1 MVRNEQREYGR
12 TSLGQRRNRT
22 DSVSL
27 TNQRHDRSN
36 PMTTIE
42 TLSSVH
48 GRTLLREIYRELRFE
63 RQVGA
68 LVTLTAMWRISTTER
83 ELIRMTKRD
92 VVVLHPLG
100 IWSGSSLWMQEV
112 VNRFFYSAINAF
124 VYLGAALLLVAV
136 GLNRTRVIETPSIVV
151 AGVILEAL
159 LLALLF
165 VVMFFTPPEETE
177 ADSASTEQSAA
188 TEELLRELGEIG
200 RDYAAMAVQLETIAG
215 TLNDLVERQD
225 TMIVQMRDGVE
236 AAVSAV
242 APNPD
247 LMNSM
252 RGTTTSLERFT
263 ESVDALGERLRAV
276 EREEMQ
282 RLVRNELEQIF
293 SRHIMDRDE
302 RSSSPS

>member
-1 MVRNEQREYGR
+1 MTAKTLPY
-12 TSLGQRRNRT
+12 
-22 DSVSL
+22 SVSL
-27 TNQRHDRSN
+27 TIDRYERSKS
-36 PMTTIE
+36 MTTIE

-48 GRTLLREIYRELRFE
+48 GRALLRDIYRELRFE
-63 RQVGA
+63 RQVSS
-68 LVTLTAMWRISTTER
+68 LVVLTTMWRICSTER

-100 IWSGSSLWMQEV
+100 IWAGTSLWMQEV

-124 VYLGAALLLVAV
+124 VYFGAALLLVAV
-136 GLNRTRVIETPSIVV
+136 GLNRTRVIETPGLVV

-159 LLALLF
+159 LLMLLF
-165 VVMFFTPPEETE
+165 VVMFFTPPEESEQTT
-177 ADSASTEQSAA
+177 SNNGQSAA
-188 TEELLRELGEIG
+188 AEELLRELGEIG

-247 LMNSM
+247 LMNAM
-252 RGTTTSLERFT
+252 RSTTVSLERFT
-263 ESVDALGERLRAV
+263 EGVDVLGERLKSV
-276 EREEMQ
+276 ERQEVE
-282 RLVRNELEQIF
+282 RLVRTEIERIL
-293 SRHIMDRDE
+293 SRHILDRDE
-302 RSSSPS
+302 RPSSST

>member
-1 MVRNEQREYGR
+1 MTRIRQNWMTAKTLPY
-12 TSLGQRRNRT
+12 
-22 DSVSL
+22 SVSL
-27 TNQRHDRSN
+27 TIDRYERSKS
-36 PMTTIE
+36 MTTIE

-48 GRTLLREIYRELRFE
+48 GRALLRDIYRELRFE
-63 RQVGA
+63 RQVSS
-68 LVTLTAMWRISTTER
+68 LVVLTTMWRICSTER

-100 IWSGSSLWMQEV
+100 IWAGTSLWMQEV

-124 VYLGAALLLVAV
+124 VYFGAALLLVAV
-136 GLNRTRVIETPSIVV
+136 GLNRTRVIETPGLVV

-159 LLALLF
+159 LLMLLF
-165 VVMFFTPPEETE
+165 VVMFFTPPEESEQTT
-177 ADSASTEQSAA
+177 SNNGQSAA
-188 TEELLRELGEIG
+188 AEELLRELGEIG

-247 LMNSM
+247 LMNAM
-252 RGTTTSLERFT
+252 RSTTVSLERFT
-263 ESVDALGERLRAV
+263 EGVDVLGERLKSV
-276 EREEMQ
+276 ERQEVE
-282 RLVRNELEQIF
+282 RLVRTEIERIL
-293 SRHIMDRDE
+293 SRHILDRDE
-302 RSSSPS
+302 RPSSST

>member
-1 MVRNEQREYGR
+1 
-12 TSLGQRRNRT
+12 
-22 DSVSL
+22 
-27 TNQRHDRSN
+27 
-36 PMTTIE
+36 MTTIE

-63 RQVGA
+63 RQVSA
-68 LVTLTAMWRISTTER
+68 LITLTAMWRICTTER

-100 IWSGSSLWMQEV
+100 IWSGSALWMQEV

-124 VYLGAALLLVAV
+124 VYFGAALLLVAV
-136 GLNRTRVIETPSIVV
+136 GLNRTGVIETPGLVV
-151 AGVILEAL
+151 AGVILEAVL
-159 LLALLF
+159 LMMLF
-165 VVMFFTPPEETE
+165 VVMFFTPPVESEPE
-177 ADSASTEQSAA
+177 STSGEQSAA

-263 ESVDALGERLRAV
+263 LSVDALGERLRAV
-276 EREEMQ
+276 EREEME
-282 RLVRNELEQIF
+282 RLVRNELERIF
-293 SRHIMDRDE
+293 SRHIMGRDE
-302 RSSSPS
+302 QSSSST